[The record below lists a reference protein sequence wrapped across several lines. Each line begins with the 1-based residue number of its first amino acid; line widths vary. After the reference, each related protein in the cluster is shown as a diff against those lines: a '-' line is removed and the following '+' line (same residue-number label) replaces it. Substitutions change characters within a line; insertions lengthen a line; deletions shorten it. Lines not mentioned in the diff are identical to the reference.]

1 MEYGKPEIVVLGCAN
16 AVIQGQPK
24 AGGASDSSP
33 VPPDH
38 TMTIN
43 AYEADE

>member
-1 MEYGKPEIVVLGCAN
+1 MEYGKPEIAVLGSA
-16 AVIQGQPK
+16 ALVIEGQPK
-24 AGGASDSSP
+24 AGGAVDGSP